1 MMLLQD
7 NVDLISFVRRRQ
19 RLLAEEGRV
28 SVAFGE
34 ARRLTSPGPVKVM
47 RLVGNEPFHDLAS
60 PLGFDLLSFWQWA
73 SSDLVSNAT
82 RGILAEY
89 LVAQALG
96 IAADGVREEWAA
108 YDLETPDGTRI
119 EVKSAAYVQSWQQR
133 RLSQISFRV
142 SKTLAWDRYS
152 NRYGSEPKRHADVYV
167 FALLAHKEQETLNP
181 LDVSQWEFFVLPT
194 VVLDK
199 RERSQHSI
207 TLPSLRRLAE
217 PVSFRELPR
226 AVADAGKVQRRAD

>member
-1 MMLLQD
+1 MLQ
-7 NVDLISFVRRRQ
+7 I
-19 RLLAEEGRV
+19 A
-28 SVAFGE
+28 AGE
-34 ARRLTSPGPVKVM
+34 APLLTRICVPAIGEVRRLTSLGPINVK
-47 RLVGNEPFHDLAS
+47 RCVGNEPFHDSGS
-60 PLGFDLLSFWQWA
+60 PLGFGLLSFWQWA

-96 IAADGVREEWAA
+96 IADGTREEWAA
-108 YDLETPDGTRI
+108 YDLETSDGTRI
-119 EVKSAAYVQSWQQR
+119 EVKSAAYIQSWLQR

-152 NRYGSEPKRHADVYV
+152 NRYGSEPKRHAGVYV
-167 FALLAHKEQETLNP
+167 FALLAHKEQQTVNP

-194 VVLDK
+194 VVLDA

-217 PVSFRELPR
+217 PVSFHELPR
-226 AVADAGKVQRRAD
+226 AVAEAGKAQRCAG